1 MQLPPAQ
8 VWILL
13 MLADE
18 RRESDWALYPLVR
31 YAQGGPAPDGKAL
44 LVEGATAEDEPVR
57 FALSVG
63 DVQDFVAFLLISL
76 GQIGVMR
83 GDPAPTS
90 DQAIVQSPAVPATSI
105 AVGEPAGNEGYLGI
119 AVGRAELIFSMP
131 LSAFEELG
139 RTMLTISAKPNRGYE
154 A

>member
-1 MQLPPAQ
+1 
-8 VWILL
+8 
-13 MLADE
+13 
-18 RRESDWALYPLVR
+18 
-31 YAQGGPAPDGKAL
+31 
-44 LVEGATAEDEPVR
+44 
-57 FALSVG
+57 
-63 DVQDFVAFLLISL
+63 
-76 GQIGVMR
+76 
-83 GDPAPTS
+83 
-90 DQAIVQSPAVPATSI
+90 VPATSI